1 MENTFTVAHNNDKSK
16 SLQFIPS
23 LIVKNMSTSKINK
36 TNMFHCPNCKRFF
49 SKQRSLK
56 LHLPSCRR
64 MHVAAEDSHY
74 EVNYHPLRSCY
85 YITNNPLSLNN
96 DEYSNSGDNHQNNDY
111 IDDSNFFLIIH
122 PSCLIILMTATSSF
136 TVTKKHNNNRVQ
148 LLRNYK

>member
-1 MENTFTVAHNNDKSK
+1 MEKTFTVAHNNDKSK
-16 SLQFIPS
+16 SLQFRPS

-74 EVNYHPLRSCY
+74 EVNYHPLRSCH
-85 YITNNPLSLNN
+85 YITNNHLSLNN

-122 PSCLIILMTATSSF
+122 PSCLIILITPTGSF

-148 LLRNYK
+148 LL

>member
-1 MENTFTVAHNNDKSK
+1 MVLFSSFMENTFTVAHNNDKSK
-16 SLQFIPS
+16 SLQFRPS

-74 EVNYHPLRSCY
+74 EVNYHPLRSCH
-85 YITNNPLSLNN
+85 YITDNNFSLNN
-96 DEYSNSGDNHQNNDY
+96 DEYSNSVMFSLILDIEKVLWSDGGTT
-111 IDDSNFFLIIH
+111 SKRSRCCFLSFFF
-122 PSCLIILMTATSSF
+122 A
-136 TVTKKHNNNRVQ
+136 R
-148 LLRNYK
+148 R

>member
-23 LIVKNMSTSKINK
+23 LIVKNMSTSKINI

-74 EVNYHPLRSCY
+74 EVNYHPLRSCH
-85 YITNNPLSLNN
+85 YITDNNFSLNN
-96 DEYSNSGDNHQNNDY
+96 NEYSNSGDNHQNNDY

-122 PSCLIILMTATSSF
+122 NLKHHL
-136 TVTKKHNNNRVQ
+136 TVETLFLYNFQNHWVD
-148 LLRNYK
+148 